1 MRSAPACTTR
11 SSCGMQVHG
20 VGSGITEDV
29 DGLRALARLL
39 LVAKAP
45 LFDVDIALDVLVN
58 KGCVLI
64 AALS

>member
-1 MRSAPACTTR
+1 MRSAPTR
-11 SSCGMQVHG
+11 RDPHAAWQVHG

-64 AALS
+64 TALS